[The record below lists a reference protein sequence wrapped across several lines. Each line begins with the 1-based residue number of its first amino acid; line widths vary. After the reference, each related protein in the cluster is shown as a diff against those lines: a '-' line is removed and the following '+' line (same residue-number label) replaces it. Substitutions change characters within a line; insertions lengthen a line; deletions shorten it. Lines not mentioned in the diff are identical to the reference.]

1 MTGVTTAA
9 AARGPGW
16 RAAAALALAL
26 AAPACADPASASPGA
41 PGAAPPAGSAPA
53 AAPALSA
60 PPDAPAP
67 APATKDEPVH
77 LALVGDISL
86 GLHVGH
92 YLGRRARGEHVP
104 AGVDEGYPFTAVR
117 ERLAAADLAVGNLE
131 CVLSDKGSPSSAYTV
146 ILGPPVAAESLRV
159 AGLDFVSVANNHTAD
174 MGKDAFHDMRE
185 MLVRVG
191 VTPLGSSLYPQVPQE
206 AVIREVRGLRIGL
219 LAYPDM
225 PRVEMALDDVR
236 RARPAC
242 DVLVVFNHWGVEDI
256 AGVSVRQRTIGHGLV
271 DAGADIVVG
280 AHSHV
285 MQPEE
290 RYKGGYIHYGLGN
303 FVFSG
308 MGHREARLVGAYLEV
323 DVDRS
328 GVVARRV
335 SRIHLDELGAPRW
348 MDQGRTFEP
357 ASAEEPPPAAS
368 PRSPR

>member
-1 MTGVTTAA
+1 MQRSSHAA
-9 AARGPGW
+9 SIPAWSW
-16 RAAAALALAL
+16 RAAAALGVAL

-41 PGAAPPAGSAPA
+41 PSPAPA
-53 AAPALSA
+53 AISAPSAALSA

-67 APATKDEPVH
+67 ASSRNDEPVH

-92 YLGRRARGEHVP
+92 YLGRRARGEEVP
-104 AGVDEGYPFTAVR
+104 AGVDEGYPFAAVR
-117 ERLAAADLAVGNLE
+117 ERLAAADLAIGNLE
-131 CVLSDKGSPSSAYTV
+131 CVLSDKGSPSSPYTV
-146 ILGPPVAAESLRV
+146 ILGPPVAAESLRA
-159 AGLDFVSVANNHTAD
+159 AGLDFVSIANNHAAD
-174 MGKDAFHDMRE
+174 MGKDAFVDMRE
-185 MLVRVG
+185 TLVRIG

-225 PRVEMALDDVR
+225 PRVEMALEDVR
-236 RARPAC
+236 RARQAC
-242 DVLVVFNHWGVEDI
+242 DVVVVFNHWGVEDI
-256 AGVSVRQRTIGHGLV
+256 AAVSIRQRTIGHGLV
-271 DAGADIVVG
+271 DAGADLVVG

-290 RYKGGYIHYGLGN
+290 WYKGRLIHYGLGN

-308 MGHREARLVGAYLEV
+308 MGSREPRLVGAYLEV

-335 SRIHLDELGAPRW
+335 RRVHLDALGAPRW
-348 MDQGRTFEP
+348 MDEGRPFEP
-357 ASAEEPPPAAS
+357 ASAEPPAEPS
-368 PRSPR
+368 RSAR